1 MEKIT
6 VLPRQHA
13 ASTPYLRQWLIL
25 GFLLF
30 AFGGA
35 LAYSLYQE
43 HLRTEAQER
52 KQLLIQA
59 QVVEKNLVPQIFS
72 AKRAIEGILA
82 DLPSWQKER
91 GGLKRANQ
99 RLNVISDTLTGV
111 RTILII
117 NAEGTVIA
125 CNREEVVGLNVAQR
139 DYFQTPSRN
148 PDPDILYVSPP
159 FKTVLGNFLIS
170 FSLVITGPNG
180 EFAGV
185 VNASVEPEYFK
196 VLLDSVRYTP
206 DMWTY
211 LAHGDGKLFLMMPE
225 QNELVGKDLN
235 NPTAFFKHHRDSGQ
249 SSSVFAGVAYVTGEE
264 RMMALRTIQPA
275 DMAMD
280 KPLVLAVSRD
290 LSAVFAPWRGHVQV
304 QGGLFALLAVV
315 AALGLFFY
323 QRRQRAYDRLA
334 TSHAAEQKAM
344 LDNEVLLRNIIE
356 SLDEGVLLLDGN
368 GLVVF
373 ANPAAEALLGRQ
385 REELLGTH
393 CPQLIQATGKAVED
407 CPLCTARASRTAFYS
422 RAVQFQ
428 RGDSGFPVSIRA
440 TPTSGDDGGLVLA
453 FYDISAELAAEEK
466 LGISERNLHVLI
478 DATPGSAILLGL
490 SGRIETIN
498 IIGARRLGG
507 TPAEFVGRDFFALL
521 PADVA
526 ARRQAL
532 FDRVCASGEPARMV
546 DRRGQYLFEA
556 DVVPVIDARGQV
568 ERIAIYAQDVTE
580 SRREESVQLL
590 FHEIGSLLLRR
601 EISLDTLIWNF
612 CRSVTPLFDF
622 AFAWIARKH
631 DDGRIGVVAG
641 NDSAADYLLHL
652 KAQGMRWDAVGSE
665 PLGCALRQGRIQVAE
680 SAPPLCAAW
689 QTLAWDNGARQIVCI
704 PLLLDGGTYGVL
716 TFGIR
721 DTLAVDSGVLKQFA
735 EIGSRL
741 SLLMEAAVQQERL
754 SLLETALESTGN
766 AAFICDASGTILWAN
781 AAFGRLTG
789 YAPGEVI
796 DRKPSFLNSGAHD
809 PAFYAALWTAILAG
823 HVWRGE
829 VINARRGGSR
839 FTARQTITP
848 LRDPEGRISHFVSIL
863 EDVSAQKAAQERI
876 AHLANYDALTDL
888 PNRRLFFD
896 RLGQA
901 LALAQRAD
909 QSCALL
915 FLDLDRFKEVND
927 RHGHEAG
934 DQLLKAVAERLR
946 GLVRESDTLARL
958 GGDEFTAIL
967 SGVGGRDDCARV
979 AEKIIATVSRPY
991 PLAACEAC
999 IGVTIGI
1006 ALFPDD
1012 ASDSEGLVSAA
1023 DLAMYAAKTAGR
1035 GTFRFFGDHDS

>member
-1 MEKIT
+1 M
-6 VLPRQHA
+6 VLPRQRA
-13 ASTPYLRQWLIL
+13 ASGPYLRQWLIL
-25 GFLLF
+25 GVLLL

-43 HLRTEAQER
+43 RLRIEVQER
-52 KQLLIQA
+52 ERLLIQA
-59 QVVEKNLVPQIFS
+59 QVVEKNLTPQIFS
-72 AKRAIEGILA
+72 ARRALEGILA
-82 DLPSWQKER
+82 DLPSWREER
-91 GGLKRANQ
+91 GGLKHANQ

-111 RTILII
+111 RTILITD
-117 NAEGTVIA
+117 AGGTVIA

-139 DYFQTPSRN
+139 DYFLTPSRN
-148 PDPDILYVSPP
+148 PDPATLYVSPP
-159 FKTVLGNFLIS
+159 FKTVLDNFLIT
-170 FSLVITGPNG
+170 FSRVISGPNG
-180 EFAGV
+180 EFAGIV
-185 VNASVEPEYFK
+185 TASVEPEYFK

-225 QNELVGKDLN
+225 RSDLVGKDLGD
-235 NPTAFFKHHRDSGQ
+235 PSAFFRRHRESGQ
-249 SSSVFAGVAYVTGEE
+249 PGSVFSGVAYVTGEA

-275 DMAMD
+275 AMAMD

-290 LSAVFAPWRGHVQV
+290 LAAVFAPWRDGAHA
-304 QGGLFALLAVV
+304 QGGLFAALALV

-334 TSHAAEQKAM
+334 IRHAAEQKAM

-393 CPQLIQATGKAVED
+393 CPSLIQATGQAVED
-407 CPLCTARASRTAFYS
+407 CPLCAARASRTAFYS
-422 RAVQFQ
+422 RAVRFQ
-428 RGDSGFPVSIRA
+428 RGDDGGFPVSIRA

-453 FYDISAELAAEEK
+453 FYDIGAELAAERK
-466 LGISERNLHVLI
+466 LATSERNLHALI
-478 DATPGSAILLGL
+478 DATPGSAILLDLAGCVEL
-490 SGRIETIN
+490 IN
-498 IIGARRLGG
+498 VIGARRLGG

-526 ARRQAL
+526 ARRRAL
-532 FDRVCASGEPARMV
+532 FDDVCASGEPARMI
-546 DRRGQYLFEA
+546 DRRGQYTFEA
-556 DVVPVIDARGQV
+556 DVVPVIDARGLV
-568 ERIAIYAQDVTE
+568 ERVAVYAQDVTE
-580 SRREESVQLL
+580 SRREESIQLL
-590 FHEIGSLLLRR
+590 FHEIGSSLLRR
-601 EISLDTLIWNF
+601 EISLDTLILNF
-612 CRSVTPLFDF
+612 CRGVTPLFDF

-631 DDGRIGVVAG
+631 DDGRVGVVAG
-641 NDSAADYLLHL
+641 DDSAADYLLRL
-652 KAQGMRWDAVGSE
+652 KELGMRWDAVGSD
-665 PLGCALRQGRIQVAE
+665 PLGCALRQGRMQVAE
-680 SAPPLCAAW
+680 SAPAPGDTW
-689 QTLAWDNGARQIVCI
+689 QALAWESGARQIVCI

-716 TFGIR
+716 TFGIK
-721 DTLAVDSGVLKQFA
+721 DTLAVNKGALKQFA
-735 EIGSRL
+735 DIGSRL

-766 AAFICDASGTILWAN
+766 AAFICDSSGSILWAN

-796 DRKPSFLNSGAHD
+796 ERKPSFLNSGAHE
-809 PAFYAALWTAILAG
+809 PAFYAALWAAILAG

-829 VINARRGGSR
+829 VINARRDGSR
-839 FTARQTITP
+839 FTTRQTITP

-863 EDVSAQKAAQERI
+863 EDVSAQKAAQEQI

-896 RLGQA
+896 RLGQS
-901 LALAQRAD
+901 LALAQRAG
-909 QSCALL
+909 QPCALL

-927 RHGHEAG
+927 RYGHEAG

-991 PLAACEAC
+991 RLAACEAS
-999 IGVTIGI
+999 IGVTVGI

-1012 ASDSEGLVSAA
+1012 ASDSGGLVSAA

-1035 GTFRFFGDHDS
+1035 GTFRFFADREQ